1 MSILFRCELNHQ
13 ITSRYFQAY
22 LNFFKAE
29 LDSKSI
35 PALLEEYIFE
45 SRANFDG
52 TSKADQPEML
62 NRFHDGLLHPH
73 IHTGFG
79 VEFGLPGIFAE
90 GNFAIFLSLKLIRTV
105 FSRARSNSS
114 TWS

>member
-1 MSILFRCELNHQ
+1 MKSLL
-13 ITSRYFQAY
+13 RYFQAY

-35 PALLEEYIFE
+35 SALLEEYIFE
-45 SRANFDG
+45 SSANFAGKDDH
-52 TSKADQPEML
+52 DQPEML

-90 GNFAIFLSLKLIRTV
+90 GNKL
-105 FSRARSNSS
+105 
-114 TWS
+114 

>member
-1 MSILFRCELNHQ
+1 MNGAFFEPPTYSITHDLWIYKIRFSF
-13 ITSRYFQAY
+13 IRYFQAY

-35 PALLEEYIFE
+35 PVLLEEYIFE
-45 SRANFDG
+45 SRANFVVVGGGKD
-52 TSKADQPEML
+52 DLHQQPEML

-90 GNFAIFLSLKLIRTV
+90 GK
-105 FSRARSNSS
+105 
-114 TWS
+114 

>member
-1 MSILFRCELNHQ
+1 MAP
-13 ITSRYFQAY
+13 RYFQAY

-35 PALLEEYIFE
+35 PTLLEEYIFDP
-45 SRANFDG
+45 RANFAGKDN
-52 TSKADQPEML
+52 QPEML
-62 NRFHDGLLHPH
+62 NRFQDGLLHPH

-90 GNFAIFLSLKLIRTV
+90 GDLLPIAAFIPQF
-105 FSRARSNSS
+105 
-114 TWS
+114 